1 MVQEQVAFVLDGFQG
16 TSHLPDERDLYGEQ
30 DRQQGDGEGSDLA
43 VGADAARVMMAST
56 ADDATVKR
64 MAMDRTDAA
73 WSVSTGPRRRG
84 GSRRAGLAVVVA
96 TDTCSV
102 CTSGRSSE
110 IRRWS

>member
-1 MVQEQVAFVLDGFQG
+1 
-16 TSHLPDERDLYGEQ
+16 
-30 DRQQGDGEGSDLA
+30 
-43 VGADAARVMMAST
+43 MAST

-73 WSVSTGPRRRG
+73 WSVSTGLDG
-84 GSRRAGLAVVVA
+84 AAVPDAPVSLLVVA